1 MKTNNL
7 NKITN
12 SGFKTPEKYFESFD
26 DKLFDKL
33 SEKSPLPGTKDTGF
47 KVPDAYFDTIE
58 NEILKKID
66 EQDTPVIKLSSRMNL
81 YYIAGI
87 AASLI
92 LLFAVFIGGN
102 DDSEELSVEMVE
114 QYFQSSD
121 LDSYELAELLS
132 DADLLD
138 EDFTIAT
145 TPYDESNLE
154 DYLLE
159 NVDIETYLE

>member
-26 DKLFDKL
+26 DKLFEKL
-33 SEKSPLPGTKDTGF
+33 SDSNPLSDVKETGY
-47 KVPDAYFDTIE
+47 KVPDAYFETIE
-58 NEILKKID
+58 NKVLQKID
-66 EQDTPVIKLSSRMNL
+66 DTAIPVIKLSSRKRL

-92 LLFAVFIGGN
+92 LLLAIFIGGN
-102 DDSEELSVEMVE
+102 NDSEELSVEMVE

-132 DADLLD
+132 NADLLE

-145 TPYDESNLE
+145 TPYDETNLE